1 MPAVAGAEA
10 SSLIRP
16 IIHSWWPEVGVDLD
30 PAMAQGYPTR
40 PTTTDKPP
48 LLEARPITINLQA
61 GAMGKVE
68 RSVKTPA
75 ITEALAGVDSSEM
88 AEPIMKPGEVI
99 K

>member
-1 MPAVAGAEA
+1 
-10 SSLIRP
+10 
-16 IIHSWWPEVGVDLD
+16 
-30 PAMAQGYPTR
+30 MAQGYSTR

-48 LLEARPITINLQA
+48 LLEVRPLTINLRA

-68 RSVKTPA
+68 RSVKIPT

-99 K
+99 Q

>member
-1 MPAVAGAEA
+1 M
-10 SSLIRP
+10 
-16 IIHSWWPEVGVDLD
+16 DLD

-48 LLEARPITINLQA
+48 LLEARPLTINLQV
-61 GAMGKVE
+61 GTMGKVE
-68 RSVKTPA
+68 RSVKIPA
-75 ITEALAGVDSSEM
+75 ITAGLAGVDSCSDPSEM

>member
-1 MPAVAGAEA
+1 M
-10 SSLIRP
+10 
-16 IIHSWWPEVGVDLD
+16 DLE
-30 PAMAQGYPTR
+30 PAMAQGHPTR

-48 LLEARPITINLQA
+48 LLEVRPLTINLQA

-75 ITEALAGVDSSEM
+75 ITEALAGVDSCSDPSEM

-99 K
+99 Q